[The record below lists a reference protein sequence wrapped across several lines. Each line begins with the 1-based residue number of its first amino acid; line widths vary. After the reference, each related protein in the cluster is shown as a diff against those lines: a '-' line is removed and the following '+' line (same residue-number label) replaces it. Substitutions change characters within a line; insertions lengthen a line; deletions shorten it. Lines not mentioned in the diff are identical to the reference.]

1 MKNSSQ
7 HCIYY
12 LNMTTHLFGQ
22 ITLEHSY
29 PNGKWETSMVKLSNS
44 GMKYQWV
51 DVSTGELKLYNLDH
65 SLFKRMTFPVL
76 PNGTNTEVGN
86 VSETTFDLDANIE
99 FMVYYQDDNN
109 WANSVTKIIDE
120 SGAVLLNATS
130 ETPSINT
137 YDGIYGAIF
146 NTPNGTKMILDNHSD
161 NAAKVYSLPGTLIAT
176 AIKTPNYMNE
186 DFLKSYPNPAKNYI
200 YLAYTFPPNIREAQV
215 SIYNI
220 QGQLVKTYTIDNNY
234 QELLIDTQEF
244 SNGTYLCQIQSS
256 DIKIASTKFIVQ
268 K

>member
-1 MKNSSQ
+1 MKKIINLAALVFLTS
-7 HCIYY
+7 
-12 LNMTTHLFGQ
+12 NLFAQ

-44 GMKYQWV
+44 GIKYQWV

-65 SLFKRMTFPVL
+65 SLFKSMTFPVL
-76 PNGTNTEVGN
+76 PNGTNTEVGY
-86 VSETTFDLDANIE
+86 VSETTFDLDAEVE

-120 SGAVLLNATS
+120 SGAVILNAIS

-137 YDGIYGAIF
+137 YDGVHGAIF
-146 NTPNGTKMILDNHSD
+146 NTPSGTKMVLDNHSD

-176 AIKTPNYMNE
+176 VIKGQDYLNNN
-186 DFLKSYPNPAKNYI
+186 FLKSYPNPAENYI
-200 YLAYTFPPNIREAQV
+200 QIAYTFPSNIREAQV

-220 QGQLVKTYTIDNNY
+220 EGEVVRTYTIDNNY
-234 QELLIDTQEF
+234 KELLIDTQEF
-244 SNGTYLCQIQSS
+244 SNGTYICQIHSS
-256 DIKIASTKFIVQ
+256 DLKIASTKFIVQ